1 MGRAYFPNCAWIFG
15 NLEIGPNASLA
26 GPMSSLPVIQDHDFN
41 LGRDKI
47 PDGVPYLRITCPE
60 MPGQRK
66 RAIAEQ
72 LTGAVNDLF
81 FNPRAR
87 LTREELRERTT
98 VHFAAYRENE
108 LFIGARTPEE
118 RNAIDLTVELSD
130 WSMSVKH
137 QRRIAKRLTPL
148 LAELFHIPPAELDGI
163 NIRFH
168 PYPPTDFA
176 VGGRLLSDI
185 VPLIGRLVKRFA
197 SR

>member
-1 MGRAYFPNCAWIFG
+1 M
-15 NLEIGPNASLA
+15 
-26 GPMSSLPVIQDHDFN
+26 
-41 LGRDKI
+41 
-47 PDGVPYLRITCPE
+47 PYLRITCPE
-60 MPGQRK
+60 MPDQQR
-66 RAIAEQ
+66 RAIAER

-98 VHFAAYRENE
+98 VHFTAYRENE

-130 WSMSVKH
+130 WSMSVKQ
-137 QRRIAKRLTPL
+137 QRRIAQHLTPL
-148 LAELFHIPPAELDGI
+148 LAELFHIPRAGLDGI

-176 VGGRLLSDI
+176 VGGRLLSDV
-185 VPLIGRLVKRFA
+185 VPLIGRVMKRFA
-197 SR
+197 GR

>member
-1 MGRAYFPNCAWIFG
+1 
-15 NLEIGPNASLA
+15 
-26 GPMSSLPVIQDHDFN
+26 
-41 LGRDKI
+41 
-47 PDGVPYLRITCPE
+47 
-60 MPGQRK
+60 MPAQRR

-81 FNPRAR
+81 FDPRAR

-98 VHFAAYRENE
+98 VHFVAYGENE

-130 WSMSVKH
+130 WSMSAKQ
-137 QRRIAKRLTPL
+137 QRRIAQRLTPL
-148 LAELFHIPPAELDGI
+148 LAELFDVPLIGLDGN

-185 VPLIGRLVKRFA
+185 VPLIGRLMKRLA